1 MGFWIFMG
9 VCALVGVVLKVLD
22 LVGFW
27 NIVGAIV
34 VGLIASAVIALVISF
49 FGADF
54 AVVFHRAALVLP
66 ALCVIYEIF
75 F

>member
-1 MGFWIFMG
+1 MGT
-9 VCALVGVVLKVLD
+9 CALVSIILSFLED
-22 LVGFW
+22 IGFW
-27 NIVGAIV
+27 EVVGAIV

-49 FGADF
+49 FGGDF